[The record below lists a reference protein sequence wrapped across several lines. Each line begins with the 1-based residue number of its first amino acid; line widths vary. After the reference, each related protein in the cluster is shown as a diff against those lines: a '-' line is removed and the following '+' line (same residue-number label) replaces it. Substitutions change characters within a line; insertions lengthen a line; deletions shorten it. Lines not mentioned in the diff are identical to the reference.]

1 MLVFVC
7 LYARVPRSARVC
19 LPVNIVNVYVLCIAC
34 SYMRLCYYINKEKE
48 NKKKFFKRQKGREMK
63 TVYKIFVYSVRA
75 YICDGAYREEEDE
88 CESGF
93 ILFDTL
99 EQAREAMREQVE
111 NDIHCHSY
119 HERER
124 DITFYRYSI
133 EQATLNDEDGDMTY
147 GETIDVFDG
156 IPNDILWNLMKKDPS
171 GRSSLATLDNLEA
184 AKTAEEFLI
193 IIDAYGYEGCEE
205 GLYVPRFKCTVPTDN
220 GDITECL
227 KELGAA
233 PEVPE
238 ILKDENGEYKKASLH
253 LFESWK
259 DEEEAKDAEA
269 AYLEDL
275 QEAYQYYEEE
285 VDAHILFEH
294 RDNIIA
300 AAKEKQKRIYDK
312 SVENYQKL
320 TQNNK

>member
-1 MLVFVC
+1 
-7 LYARVPRSARVC
+7 
-19 LPVNIVNVYVLCIAC
+19 
-34 SYMRLCYYINKEKE
+34 
-48 NKKKFFKRQKGREMK
+48 MK
-63 TVYKIFVYSVRA
+63 NVYKIFVYSVRA

-119 HERER
+119 HERGR
-124 DITFYRYSI
+124 DIAFYRYSV
-133 EQATLNDEDGDMTY
+133 EQATLDDGEDDEDPDMTY
-147 GETIDVFDG
+147 GEAIDVFDG

-171 GRSSLATLDNLEA
+171 ERSSLATLDNLEA
-184 AKTAEEFLI
+184 AKTTKEFLI

-205 GLYVPRFKCTVPTDN
+205 GLYIPHLKCTVPIDN
-220 GDITECL
+220 TDITECL
-227 KELGAA
+227 KELDGA

-238 ILKDENGEYKKASLH
+238 ILKDENGEYKRASLH
-253 LFESWK
+253 LFKSWK

-275 QEAYQYYEEE
+275 QEIYQYYEEE
-285 VDAHILFEH
+285 VDARILFEH
-294 RDNIIA
+294 RDDIVA
-300 AAKEKQKRIYDK
+300 AAKEKQKRIHDK